1 MVTALTWYCHGC
13 ESYFET
19 NTIDRMKKYLFILGM
34 AGISLF
40 TSCSTAEDA
49 ETGPT
54 AEDINRM
61 IIEAGMD
68 SDVPIRLSM
77 ASPQNIGIV
86 TRAPLESESDKTFV
100 TTTPNC
106 LGVFLL
112 AQKTQVDPNTT
123 IGPVASSQIKWDNTT
138 TYARILWNIPA
149 KAIKSTEWYDEAV
162 SEGFTDIQFL
172 ASAPASPSTP
182 YGDAQVHYYPYGNW
196 YNYYFYTYYPYQS
209 TGVSC
214 SEDGKTVK
222 VSYTLDGSQDIISG
236 IAVPPAAKLNNGFNA
251 KYFRAL
257 KKANEE
263 AHSNN
268 SDYYKVPFAD
278 RANLQLN
285 HKLTQLR
292 FWVKTDRAYA
302 TEGDRLRVKSIA
314 LKDVP
319 VNWDLIVAN
328 KVADANGDVSTEL
341 LNNSTT
347 GSLTLRTTGVADIPL
362 RAMTVDTSDDTD
374 VDNYM
379 RTVTASSDVVKVD
392 GQEANYIPLTN
403 DYQLAGYAM
412 VPTTAMLTGAQLDQ
426 LLHFEMTAD
435 WTHNSVTQNLTIS
448 PQLVNLP
455 NDGNS
460 TFEAG
465 KAYNIILTL
474 PIPEEARVSAEL
486 DQWTTVAPGSSNAQD
501 SEQNVD
507 YNID

>member
-1 MVTALTWYCHGC
+1 
-13 ESYFET
+13 
-19 NTIDRMKKYLFILGM
+19 MKKYLFILGM

-40 TSCSTAEDA
+40 TACSTAEDV

-54 AEDINRM
+54 AEEINRM

-77 ASPQNIGIV
+77 APPQNISAV
-86 TRAPLESESDKTFV
+86 TRAPLESGSDKTFE
-100 TTTPNC
+100 TETPNC

-123 IGPVASSQIKWDNTT
+123 IGPVASSSIKWDGTT
-138 TYARILWNIPA
+138 TYANILWNVPA
-149 KAIKSTEWYDEAV
+149 MAAKSTNWYGETV
-162 SEGFTDIQFL
+162 STYTDIKFL

-214 SEDGKTVK
+214 SSDGKTVK
-222 VSYTLDGSQDIISG
+222 VSYTLNGSQDIISG

-257 KKANEE
+257 KKDNEDNGTGE
-263 AHSNN
+263 
-268 SDYYKVPFAD
+268 YKIPFAD
-278 RANLQLN
+278 RANLQLD

-292 FWVKTDRAYA
+292 FWVKTDRAY
-302 TEGDRLRVKSIA
+302 ENVGDLLRVKSIA

-362 RAMTVDTSDDTD
+362 RAMTVDTSNETD

-392 GQEANYIPLTN
+392 GQEANYIPLTA

-412 VPTTAMLTGAQLDQ
+412 VPTTAMLAGANLDQ

-455 NDGNS
+455 DDGNG
-460 TFEAG
+460 TFESG

-474 PIPEEARVSAEL
+474 PLPEETRVTAEL
-486 DQWTTVAPGSSNAQD
+486 DQWTTVAPGTTSGQN
-501 SEQNVD
+501 SEQNID

>member
-1 MVTALTWYCHGC
+1 
-13 ESYFET
+13 
-19 NTIDRMKKYLFILGM
+19 MKKYLFILGM

-40 TSCSTAEDA
+40 TACSTAEDV

-54 AEDINRM
+54 AEEINRM

-77 ASPQNIGIV
+77 APPQNISAV
-86 TRAPLESESDKTFV
+86 TRAPLESGSDKTFETV
-100 TTTPNC
+100 TPNC

-123 IGPVASSQIKWDNTT
+123 IGPVASSSIKWDGTT
-138 TYARILWNIPA
+138 TYANILWNVPA
-149 KAIKSTEWYDEAV
+149 MAAKSTNWYGETV
-162 SEGFTDIQFL
+162 SAYTDIKFL
-172 ASAPASPSTP
+172 ASAPATPSTP

-214 SEDGKTVK
+214 SSDGKTVK
-222 VSYTLDGSQDIISG
+222 VSYTLNGSQDIISG
-236 IAVPPAAKLNNGFNA
+236 VAVPPAAKLNDGFNA

-278 RANLQLN
+278 RANLQLD

-292 FWVKTDRAYA
+292 FWVKTDRAYE

-328 KVADANGDVSTEL
+328 KVADANGDVTTEL

-347 GSLTLRTTGVADIPL
+347 GTLTLRTTGVADIPL
-362 RAMTVDTSDDTD
+362 RAMTVDTSLPANAET
-374 VDNYM
+374 YM
-379 RTVTASSDVVKVD
+379 RKVTASSDVVKVD
-392 GQEANYIPLTN
+392 GTVDNYIPLTVN
-403 DYQLAGYAM
+403 YQLAGYAM
-412 VPTTAMLTGAQLDQ
+412 VPTTAMLAGANLDQ

-435 WTHNSVTQNLTIS
+435 WTPNGGATQNLTIS

-455 NDGNS
+455 DDGNGTG

-474 PIPEEARVSAEL
+474 PLPEETRVTAEL
-486 DQWTTVAPGSSNAQD
+486 DQWTTVAPGTTSGQN
-501 SEQNVD
+501 SEQNID

>member
-1 MVTALTWYCHGC
+1 
-13 ESYFET
+13 
-19 NTIDRMKKYLFILGM
+19 MKKYLFILGM

-40 TSCSTAEDA
+40 TACSTAEDV

-54 AEDINRM
+54 AEEINRM

-77 ASPQNIGIV
+77 APPQNISAV
-86 TRAPLESESDKTFV
+86 TRAPLESGSDKTFETV
-100 TTTPNC
+100 TPNC

-123 IGPVASSQIKWDNTT
+123 IGPVASSSIKWDGTT
-138 TYARILWNIPA
+138 TYANILWNVPA
-149 KAIKSTEWYDEAV
+149 MAAKSDNWYGDDV
-162 SEGFTDIQFL
+162 SDYTDIKFL
-172 ASAPASPSTP
+172 ASAPATPSTP
-182 YGDAQVHYYPYGNW
+182 YGDAQVHYYLYGNW

-214 SEDGKTVK
+214 SSDGKTVK
-222 VSYTLDGSQDIISG
+222 VSYTLNGSQDIISG
-236 IAVPPAAKLNNGFNA
+236 IAVPPAAKLNDGFNA

-257 KKANEE
+257 KKDNEDNGTGE
-263 AHSNN
+263 
-268 SDYYKVPFAD
+268 YKIPFAD
-278 RANLQLN
+278 RANLQLD

-292 FWVKTDRAYA
+292 FWVKTDRDY
-302 TEGDRLRVKSIA
+302 ENVGDRLRVKSIA

-328 KVADANGDVSTEL
+328 KVADANGDVTTGL
-341 LNNSTT
+341 LEGSTT

-362 RAMTVDTSDDTD
+362 RAMTVDTSNNTD

-392 GQEANYIPLTN
+392 GQEANYIPLTAN
-403 DYQLAGYAM
+403 YQLAGYAM
-412 VPTTAMLTGAQLDQ
+412 VPTTAMLAGANLDQ

-455 NDGNS
+455 TVGTN
-460 TFEAG
+460 TVPFEAG

-474 PIPEEARVSAEL
+474 PLPEETRVTAEL
-486 DQWTTVAPGSSNAQD
+486 DQWTTVAPGTTSGQN
-501 SEQNVD
+501 SEQNID

>member
-1 MVTALTWYCHGC
+1 
-13 ESYFET
+13 
-19 NTIDRMKKYLFILGM
+19 MKKYLFILGM
-34 AGISLF
+34 AGMSLF
-40 TSCSTAEDA
+40 TACTTAEDV

-54 AEDINRM
+54 AEEINRM

-68 SDVPIRLSM
+68 SDVPISLSM
-77 ASPQNIGIV
+77 APPQNISAV
-86 TRAPLESESDKTFV
+86 TRAPLESGSDNTFETV
-100 TTTPNC
+100 TPNC

-123 IGPVASSQIKWDNTT
+123 IGPVASSSIKWDGTT
-138 TYARILWNIPA
+138 TYANILWNVPA
-149 KAIKSTEWYDEAV
+149 MAAKSTNWYGETV
-162 SEGFTDIQFL
+162 SAYTDIKFL
-172 ASAPASPSTP
+172 ASAPASALDA

-214 SEDGKTVK
+214 SSDGKTVK
-222 VSYTLDGSQDIISG
+222 VSYTLNGSQDIISG
-236 IAVPPAAKLNNGFNA
+236 VAVPPSAKLNDGFNA

-257 KKANEE
+257 KKDNQDNGTGE
-263 AHSNN
+263 
-268 SDYYKVPFAD
+268 YKIPFAD
-278 RANLQLN
+278 RANLQLD

-292 FWVKTDRAYA
+292 FWVKTDRDY
-302 TEGDRLRVKSIA
+302 ENVGDRLRVKSIA

-362 RAMTVDTSDDTD
+362 RAMTVDTSNNTD

-392 GQEANYIPLTN
+392 GQEANYIPLTAN
-403 DYQLAGYAM
+403 YQLAGYAM
-412 VPTTAMLTGAQLDQ
+412 VPTTAMLAGANLDQ

-455 NDGNS
+455 TVGTN
-460 TFEAG
+460 TVPFEAG

-474 PIPEEARVSAEL
+474 PLPEETRVTAEL
-486 DQWTTVAPGSSNAQD
+486 DQWTTVAPGTTSGQN
-501 SEQNVD
+501 SEQNID